1 MLCFVQT
8 LGRPL
13 QRFFVISRRVHV
25 SQDQSTRLDPAP
37 LARVDKFHA
46 KFRDSVGNL
55 SHSPRQ
61 RGRNRRKTFAAIYGG
76 QRLDPAHGS
85 WNDGLPV
92 RPERTRKQPVEPF
105 CRKVR
110 QVAGDDQI
118 PARMCR
124 CQSGG
129 DSGHRPIPEYIRPI
143 ESLRAVHV
151 RDRVQSERC
160 VSAWRSDNRDLGDEW
175 LQQAGCME
183 DQWDAAKIE
192 QSLVAAH
199 GRTGAPCKN
208 EAGDLGI
215 ARHDQLAILR
225 LHAQLPQRSGELR

>member
-1 MLCFVQT
+1 MQSFLQT

-13 QRFFVISRRVHV
+13 QRLFVISRRVHV
-25 SQDQSTRLDPAP
+25 FQDPFARLDPAP
-37 LARVDKFHA
+37 VALKDEIQTK
-46 KFRDSVGNL
+46 DLQGGGNF

-61 RGRNRRKTFAAIYGG
+61 R
-76 QRLDPAHGS
+76 
-85 WNDGLPV
+85 
-92 RPERTRKQPVEPF
+92 
-105 CRKVR
+105 
-110 QVAGDDQI
+110 
-118 PARMCR
+118 
-124 CQSGG
+124 GG
-129 DSGHRPIPEYIRPI
+129 DSGHRPIPKYIRLI
-143 ESLRAVHV
+143 ESLRVVHV

>member
-1 MLCFVQT
+1 MPSFVQT

-13 QRFFVISRRVHV
+13 QRLFVVSRRVHV
-25 SQDQSTRLDPAP
+25 SQAQSTRLDPAP
-37 LARVDKFHA
+37 LARVDKFHP

-55 SHSPRQ
+55 SHSPCQ
-61 RGRNRRKTFAAIYGG
+61 RGRNRRKTFAVIYGR

-85 WNDGLPV
+85 WNDGL
-92 RPERTRKQPVEPF
+92 RARLERTRKQLVEPF

-143 ESLRAVHV
+143 VSLRVVHV
-151 RDRVQSERC
+151 RDRVQPERS
-160 VSAWRSDNRDLGDEW
+160 VSAWRSDNGDLGDEW
-175 LQQAGCME
+175 LKQAGCIE
-183 DQWDAAKIE
+183 DQRDAAKIE
-192 QSLVAAH
+192 KSLIVAHA
-199 GRTGAPCKN
+199 RAGAPYENKP
-208 EAGDLGI
+208 GDLAI
-215 ARHDQLAILR
+215 ALHECPAILR
-225 LHAQLPQRSGELR
+225 LRSELAQRSGEL